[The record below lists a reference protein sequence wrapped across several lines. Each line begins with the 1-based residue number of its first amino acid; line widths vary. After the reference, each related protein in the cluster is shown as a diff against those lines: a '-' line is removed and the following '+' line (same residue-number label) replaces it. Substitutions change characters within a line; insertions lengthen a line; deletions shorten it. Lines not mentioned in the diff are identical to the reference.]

1 MKTVILGSGEGTNA
15 NAIVQAQSSQFLG
28 NAEVVAILSDK
39 QESGIL
45 EIAKSHKIENRYLD
59 PGPFK
64 TKFDE
69 KSEQVW
75 IETIRNYAPDLIVL
89 AGFMRILNHRFL
101 NAFPG
106 MILNLHPSLLPSFK
120 GLHAIDQAFDYGV
133 KISGCTVHWVNDE
146 VDAGKII
153 AQGPVRIMQGDTIE
167 MVRQKIQ
174 GVEHMLLPAVIRD
187 LSIGAVPFPVL

>member
-1 MKTVILGSGEGTNA
+1 
-15 NAIVQAQSSQFLG
+15 
-28 NAEVVAILSDK
+28 
-39 QESGIL
+39 
-45 EIAKSHKIENRYLD
+45 LD
-59 PGPFK
+59 PGSFN

-75 IETIRNYAPDLIVL
+75 IESIRNYVPDLIVL
-89 AGFMRILNHRFL
+89 AGFMRILNTPFL

-106 MILNLHPSLLPSFK
+106 MILNLHPSLLPSFE

-133 KISGCTVHWVNDE
+133 KITGCTVHWVNDE

-167 MVRQKIQ
+167 MARQKIQ

-187 LSIGAVPFPVL
+187 LSIGAVPFPAL